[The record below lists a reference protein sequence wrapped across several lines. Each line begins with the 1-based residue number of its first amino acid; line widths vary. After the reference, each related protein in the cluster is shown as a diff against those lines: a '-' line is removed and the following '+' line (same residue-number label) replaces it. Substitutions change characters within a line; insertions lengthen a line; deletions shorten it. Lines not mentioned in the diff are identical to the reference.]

1 MSKMQHSELMDL
13 ARHRPKPFL
22 DFLSQDQIA
31 LLKESGHRRSL
42 SDGQFIHSRGDNEPG
57 ISFIEKGAAR
67 AGIYGPDGG
76 FILTSFIGPGHS
88 FGEFTVFTDLPLS
101 HDISAV
107 GPTTLI
113 NIPAQKFLDLC
124 GAEPAYLAAL
134 LRATLLRSHVLI
146 EMLHALRLLPL
157 VPRVAKYL
165 LIMAPYKSSNA
176 KLRFRQTDFAATL
189 GLSRASMNRA
199 LSELEDLGL
208 ISRSY
213 GCVEICSV
221 PGLSRWLE
229 HAVGDD

>member
-1 MSKMQHSELMDL
+1 MQHSVLMDIS
-13 ARHRPKPFL
+13 RHRPRPFL
-22 DFLSQDQIA
+22 DFLSQDQVA
-31 LLKESGHRRSL
+31 LLKERGHHRSL
-42 SDGQFIHSRGDNEPG
+42 SDGQFIHSRGDSEPG
-57 ISFIEKGAAR
+57 ISVIEKGAAR

-124 GAEPAYLAAL
+124 DTEPAYLAAL
-134 LRATLLRSHVLI
+134 LRATLLRSHILI

-165 LIMAPYKSSNA
+165 LIMAPDRSTQA
-176 KLRFRQTDFAATL
+176 KLHFRQTDFAATL

-199 LSELEDLGL
+199 LSELEALGL
-208 ISRSY
+208 IRRSY
-213 GCVEICSV
+213 GYVKICSV

>member
-1 MSKMQHSELMDL
+1 MQHLRAMDIS
-13 ARHRPKPFL
+13 RHRPKPFL
-22 DFLSQDQIA
+22 DFLSESQTA
-31 LLKESGHRRSL
+31 RLKANGHRRTL

-57 ISFIEKGAAR
+57 ISIIEKGAAR
-67 AGIYGPDGG
+67 AGIYAPDGG

-113 NIPAQKFLDLC
+113 NIPAQRFLELC
-124 GAEPAYLAAL
+124 EAEPAYLSAL
-134 LRATLLRSHVLI
+134 LKATLLRSHVLI

-165 LIMAPYKSSNA
+165 LILAPPRSTKA

-199 LSELEDLGL
+199 LSELEGFGL

-213 GCVEICSV
+213 GSVEITSV
-221 PGLSRWLE
+221 RDLSAWLE
-229 HAVGDD
+229 QAVGDD

>member
-1 MSKMQHSELMDL
+1 
-13 ARHRPKPFL
+13 
-22 DFLSQDQIA
+22 
-31 LLKESGHRRSL
+31 
-42 SDGQFIHSRGDNEPG
+42 
-57 ISFIEKGAAR
+57 
-67 AGIYGPDGG
+67 DGG

-113 NIPAQKFLDLC
+113 NIPGQKFLDLC
-124 GAEPAYLAAL
+124 EAEPAYLAAL

-165 LIMAPYKSSNA
+165 LIMAPHKSSKA
-176 KLRFRQTDFAATL
+176 KLHFRQTDFAATL

-208 ISRSY
+208 IRRSY